1 MQFVYSAIYNRKYMK
16 LLTEIY
22 RNNGIRINGRTISRT
37 AVRAV
42 ILQGTSLLM
51 IHSAVGGDYKFPGG
65 GVKEGETLNEALAR
79 EVLEECGTKVSTIKD
94 EIGCIVEYA
103 HPIEKDFDIFKMTS
117 HYYFCDVE
125 NSFGSQSLDEYEE
138 ELGFRPVWIHLEDA
152 IKTNKS
158 LPPFAQKTN
167 WLAREIFMLEYLQR
181 TLF

>member
-1 MQFVYSAIYNRKYMK
+1 MK
-16 LLTEIY
+16 SLTTIY
-22 RNNGIRINGRTISRT
+22 RNDGIPVNGRTISRT

-42 ILQGTSLLM
+42 VLRGAALLM
-51 IHSAVGGDYKFPGG
+51 IHSTVGGDYKFPGG

-79 EVLEECGTKVSTIKD
+79 EVLEECGTRVSAIKD

-125 NSFGSQSLDEYEE
+125 NRFGSHSLDGYEE

-158 LPPFAQKTN
+158 LPPFAQKPN
-167 WLAREIFMLEYLQR
+167 WLARETFMLEYLQR

>member
-1 MQFVYSAIYNRKYMK
+1 MK
-16 LLTEIY
+16 LLTKIY
-22 RNNGIRINGRTISRT
+22 RNNGIPVNGRTISRT

-42 ILQGTSLLM
+42 ALQGTSLLM
-51 IHSAVGGDYKFPGG
+51 IHSAVDGDYKFPGG

-79 EVLEECGTKVSTIKD
+79 EVLEECGTRVLTIKD

-125 NSFGSQSLDEYEE
+125 NSFGFQSLDEYEE

-158 LPPFAQKTN
+158 LPPFAQKPN
-167 WLAREIFMLEYLQR
+167 WLARETFMLEYLQQ